1 MDVSSVSTNSA
12 TTNAIDGLKKA
23 QSQLEQASQNIAGG
37 SQDPQ
42 DIVSLSQAAT
52 GFKANAAVIKTDDE
66 LTKTLLDIKA

>member
-1 MDVSSVSTNSA
+1 MDVGSVSTSS
-12 TTNAIDGLKKA
+12 TTANAIEGLKKA
-23 QSQLEQASQNIAGG
+23 QSQLEQASQNIASG

>member
-23 QSQLEQASQNIAGG
+23 QSQLEQASQNIASG

>member
-1 MDVSSVSTNSA
+1 MDVGSVSPSS
-12 TTNAIDGLKKA
+12 TTANAIEGLKKA
-23 QSQLEQASQNIAGG
+23 QSQLEQASQNIASG

>member
-1 MDVSSVSTNSA
+1 MDVGSVSSSSTIS
-12 TTNAIDGLKKA
+12 NAIEGLKK
-23 QSQLEQASQNIAGG
+23 SQNTLQQTAQNIAGG

-52 GFKANAAVIKTDDE
+52 GFKANAAVIKTDDQ